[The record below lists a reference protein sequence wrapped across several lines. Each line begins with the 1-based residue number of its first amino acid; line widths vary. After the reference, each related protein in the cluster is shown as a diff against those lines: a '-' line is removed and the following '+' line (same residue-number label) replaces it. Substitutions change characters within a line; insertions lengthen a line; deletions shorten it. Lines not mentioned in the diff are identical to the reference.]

1 MGQYH
6 LLANLDKHEVV
17 LPRGLDFG
25 FKQREHAGFRGSMSD
40 ALYLLLMTSPARGG
54 GDWPFTT
61 SSGAWTGDRVV
72 VLGDYTQDEDLPD
85 IPHAGTLFG
94 IASEDWTDISDRVAR
109 DLAIV
114 FPDIDPHWDPVGVA
128 LDALSLALAAGDTS
142 EATAQAALAAI
153 AHNPHPALLTALAA
167 HPDARVK
174 AKVTAVVAD
183 AAQA

>member
-6 LLANLDKHEVV
+6 LLANLDRREVV
-17 LPRGLDFG
+17 TPRGLG
-25 FKQREHAGFRGSMSD
+25 FFSKQREHAGFRGSMSD
-40 ALYLLLMTSPARGG
+40 ALYLLQMTSPARGG

-85 IPHAGTLFG
+85 IPDAGALFG
-94 IASEDWTDISDRVAR
+94 IASDEWTDISETVAR

-114 FPDIDPHWDPVGVA
+114 FPENDDTWDAVGAA
-128 LDALSLALAAGDTS
+128 LDALSAALACESHT
-142 EATAQAALAAI
+142 EASTQAALAAI
-153 AHNPHPALLTALAA
+153 SHNPHPALLTALAD
-167 HPDARVK
+167 HPDVRVRER
-174 AKVTAVVAD
+174 VSEVVSD